1 MNRPSV
7 LLRPLRPTD
16 LERIA
21 QLEVELFGA
30 AAWSRSM
37 YEDELAQPDRYYVA
51 AEVAGNLVGY
61 AGIALAS
68 DAQVMTVGVTADQR
82 RRGIATL
89 LVADLVERARAGRSK
104 QVFLE
109 VRAGDL
115 GAQELYRRAGFEP
128 IGTRRRYYQ
137 PDGEDAVVMR
147 LTLRAGALPLGR

>member
-89 LVADLVERARAGRSK
+89 LVADLVERARAGRSN